1 MPKSLTWKNIFQYS
15 FRGRYMWIHWR
26 NDNQTVWL
34 PTDYI
39 HWLSLE
45 KFSIILQ
52 EYKSRRVVTLLLGA
66 AGLLCI
72 LIY

>member
-1 MPKSLTWKNIFQYS
+1 
-15 FRGRYMWIHWR
+15 MWIHWR

-34 PTDYI
+34 PTNYI

-45 KFSIILQ
+45 KFSIIVQ
-52 EYKSRRVVTLLLGA
+52 EYKSTRVVTLLLGA